1 MRRRAVATLAALLL
15 IPGAAQSQEHPH
27 DVASVAM
34 AAAEPANPTLEDLAF
49 LRGCWE
55 GSFEGRRGTGTIEE
69 YYTSPSSNVILG
81 TTRYIHE
88 GRTVQFEFSLIL
100 ADSTGI
106 LLRPYPGGKAS
117 PDDFRL
123 TSMDG
128 WRAVFESPEHDY
140 PKRIIYWTE
149 ADGTRVARIDG
160 GSDDP
165 GGSEWRMRAVP
176 CPDTRR

>member
-15 IPGAAQSQEHPH
+15 IPGAAQSQQHPH
-27 DVASVAM
+27 EVASFAL

-55 GSFEGRRGTGTIEE
+55 GRFESRRGPGTIEE
-69 YYTSPSSNVILG
+69 YYTSPTSNVILG
-81 TTRYIHE
+81 TTRFIFE
-88 GRTVQFEFSLIL
+88 GRTVDFEFSLIF

-106 LLRPYPGGKAS
+106 GLRPHPSGQAS

-123 TSMDG
+123 TSLDG

-160 GSDDP
+160 GAEDP
-165 GGSEWRMRAVP
+165 SGREWRMKAVP
-176 CPDTRR
+176 CPHAGR